1 MEIRPVIPQVEARP
15 VRTIVAA
22 AVLWLV
28 AVPVLAAGDGK
39 PAPMPSPLSG
49 TELLSMSMN
58 LLLVIG
64 AILLFGWIYSR
75 SQGLRAAR
83 NGHFRVL
90 AAQPLGA
97 KEKVVLLQV
106 GEQQVVVGI
115 SPGGMNTLL
124 VPEKPV
130 VPLAPA
136 SGDDE
141 RSFTARLRAAVAST
155 TREGS

>member
-1 MEIRPVIPQVEARP
+1 
-15 VRTIVAA
+15 
-22 AVLWLV
+22 
-28 AVPVLAAGDGK
+28 
-39 PAPMPSPLSG
+39 
-49 TELLSMSMN
+49 MSMN

-130 VPLAPA
+130 VPLTPAP
-136 SGDDE
+136 GDGE
-141 RSFTARLRAAVAST
+141 RSFTERLRAAVAGT
-155 TREGS
+155 ARERS

>member
-1 MEIRPVIPQVEARP
+1 MEFRRTTGQL
-15 VRTIVAA
+15 RTIVAG

-28 AVPVLAAGDGK
+28 AAPVLAAGDGK
-39 PAPMPSPLSG
+39 PTPMPSPLSG

-124 VPEKPV
+124 VPERPV
-130 VPLAPA
+130 VPLTPAP
-136 SGDDE
+136 GDDE
-141 RSFTARLRAAVAST
+141 RSFTDRLRAAVAGT
-155 TREGS
+155 TRERS

>member
-1 MEIRPVIPQVEARP
+1 METRPTSRP
-15 VRTIVAA
+15 VRAMIAA
-22 AVLWLV
+22 AALWL
-28 AVPVLAAGDGK
+28 AAAPVLAAGDGK

-130 VPLAPA
+130 VPFAPA
-136 SGDDE
+136 PGDDE
-141 RSFTARLRAAVAST
+141 RSFTERLRAAVAGT
-155 TREGS
+155 TRERS

>member
-1 MEIRPVIPQVEARP
+1 MEIRRKLHPVVTMVTAI
-15 VRTIVAA
+15 
-22 AVLWLV
+22 VLWL
-28 AVPVLAAGDGK
+28 AGAPAMATDGE

-49 TELLSMSMN
+49 AELLSMSMN

-64 AILLFGWIYSR
+64 AILLFGWIYTR

-130 VPLAPA
+130 ATVTAAP
-136 SGDDE
+136 GDEE
-141 RSFTARLRAAVAST
+141 RSFAGRLRAAVAGN
-155 TREGS
+155 TRSRS

>member
-1 MEIRPVIPQVEARP
+1 MAIRPESRP
-15 VRTIVAA
+15 LLATVTAA
-22 AVLWLV
+22 ALWL
-28 AVPVLAAGDGK
+28 AAAPALAAGDGE
-39 PAPMPSPLSG
+39 PASMPSSMPSPLSG

-75 SQGLRAAR
+75 SQGLRSAR

-130 VPLAPA
+130 APVAAVP
-136 SGDDE
+136 GGDE
-141 RSFTARLRAAVAST
+141 RSFAERLRAAVAGT
-155 TREGS
+155 ARERS

>member
-1 MEIRPVIPQVEARP
+1 
-15 VRTIVAA
+15 
-22 AVLWLV
+22 
-28 AVPVLAAGDGK
+28 
-39 PAPMPSPLSG
+39 
-49 TELLSMSMN
+49 MSMN

-64 AILLFGWIYSR
+64 AILLFGWIYTR

-130 VPLAPA
+130 VPAAAAP
-136 SGDDE
+136 GEDE
-141 RSFTARLRAAVAST
+141 LGFAERLRAALAGG
-155 TREGS
+155 TRERS

>member
-1 MEIRPVIPQVEARP
+1 MDIRRQSRQVARTVI
-15 VRTIVAA
+15 AA
-22 AVLWLV
+22 LLW
-28 AVPVLAAGDGK
+28 LAAGPATAAGEGR
-39 PAPMPSPLSG
+39 PAPVPSPLSG
-49 TELLSMSMN
+49 GELLSMSMN

-64 AILLFGWIYSR
+64 AILLFGWVYTR
-75 SQGLRAAR
+75 SQGLRSAR

-106 GEQQVVVGI
+106 GEQQVVVGV

-130 VPLAPA
+130 AALNAAP
-136 SGDDE
+136 GEGE
-141 RSFTARLRAAVAST
+141 RSFAERLRAAVAGTARNRS
-155 TREGS
+155 